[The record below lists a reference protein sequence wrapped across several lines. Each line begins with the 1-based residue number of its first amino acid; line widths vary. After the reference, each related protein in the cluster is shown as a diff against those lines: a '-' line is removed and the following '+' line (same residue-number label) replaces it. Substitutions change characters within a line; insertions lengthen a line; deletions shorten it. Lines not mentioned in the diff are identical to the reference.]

1 MARNKIKYEVAREI
15 QDELGG
21 TLQDI
26 ESVIESQF
34 DFIKYTIEKGLFNS
48 VRMPYFGRFWVNP
61 YRLRKLNISIS
72 NYLSRKKNGAV
83 SN

>member
-1 MARNKIKYEVAREI
+1 LARNKIKYEVAREI